1 MRRAA
6 SLLTLGL
13 LLAPVG
19 LLAQQQ
25 REDLSVLGGWMRFSD
40 APNALYHHLADE
52 AFAFLDARRD
62 RVARLTTE
70 SQWRGRQEEIRATLN
85 RIVGPF
91 PERTPLNARVTG
103 AVRKEGYRFEKVV
116 FESVP
121 NFFVTGVLFVP
132 EGVKDGAPAI
142 LYLSGHSASGFRN
155 VPYMTVILN
164 LVRKGF
170 VVFAMDPVGQG
181 ERHQYWDPQQRASRI
196 GEPTLEHSYPGA
208 QCFIA
213 GSSLARYMIWD
224 GMRAIDY
231 LVSRPE
237 VDPSRLGVTGRSG
250 GGTQA
255 AYLGVMDP
263 RIKAAAPENYITTF
277 RRLIESRGVQDAEQN
292 FLSGIASAIDLPDLL
307 VARAPRPT
315 LMITT
320 TRDMFSIQG
329 AREARDEVA
338 RAFRA
343 YGEAGNF
350 QMVED
355 DAPHASTLKNR
366 EALYAFFRKAL
377 DLPGSTGDEQ
387 VEIMPFEELNVTPTG
402 QVATSLKGETVFSLN
417 RAEARTRL
425 DELERLRSRQESHR
439 SAVLASARQL
449 SGFRAPGPGTE
460 AVFTGRWPRDG
471 YAVEMFFIQGE
482 GNYVVPF
489 LAFVPE
495 GGGPHP
501 AVIYLHPDGKATD
514 AQPGGTIEGLVKR
527 GYLVLAPDLVGLGEM
542 GPGAF
547 QGDASNF
554 KLGSANYNYWFAAI
568 QIGRSLTGIR
578 AGDLV
583 RTVNYLKGRADAD
596 VTRLAAVSRGELN
609 AVLLHAAA
617 LDESITQVALVDP
630 LLSWSSIVLN
640 EYYAPKF
647 VPHAVAGSLGRYDL
661 ADLAAALAPR
671 KLLALGP
678 VDEMG
683 RPAPSESIRTE
694 FAPVH
699 AAYAAIPGASRAL
712 DVRPVRGTGQL
723 GPVLA
728 AWFEQ

>member
-1 MRRAA
+1 M
-6 SLLTLGL
+6 LG
-13 LLAPVG
+13 
-19 LLAQQQ
+19 
-25 REDLSVLGGWMRFSD
+25 RWMRFSD
-40 APNALYHHLADE
+40 APNALYHHLGE
-52 AFAFLDARRD
+52 QAFAFLDARRD
-62 RVARLTTE
+62 RVARLNTE
-70 SQWRGRQEEIRATLN
+70 SQWRERQEEIKATLDG
-85 RIVGPF
+85 IVGPF

-103 AVRKEGYRFEKVV
+103 VVRKDGYRFEKVV
-116 FESVP
+116 FESMP
-121 NFFVTGVLFVP
+121 GFFVTGALFVP
-132 EGVKDGAPAI
+132 EGVQVKTPAI
-142 LYLSGHSASGFRN
+142 LYLCGHSASGFRN
-155 VPYMTVILN
+155 APYLTVILN

-181 ERHQYWDPQQRASRI
+181 ERYQYWDPQQQASRV

-208 QCFIA
+208 QCFIT

-231 LVSRPE
+231 LVSRSE
-237 VDPSRLGVTGRSG
+237 VDPSRIGVTGRSG
-250 GGTQA
+250 GGTLS
-255 AYLGVMDP
+255 AYLGAMDV

-277 RRLIESRGVQDAEQN
+277 RRLIETQGVQDAEQN
-292 FLSGIASAIDLPDLL
+292 FRSGIASAIDLPDLL

-338 RAFRA
+338 RAFSA

-377 DLPGSTGDEQ
+377 DLPGSTRDEP

-402 QVATSLKGETVFSLN
+402 QLATSLRGETVFSLN
-417 RAEARTRL
+417 RAEARKRL
-425 DELERLRSRQESHR
+425 DDLERLRSRPESHR
-439 SAVLASARQL
+439 RAVLASAREL
-449 SGFRAPGPGTE
+449 SGYRAPAPGNE
-460 AVFTGRWPRDG
+460 AVFTGRWLRDG
-471 YAVEMFFIQGE
+471 YSVEMYFIQGE
-482 GNYVVPF
+482 GDYVVPF
-489 LAFVPE
+489 LVFVPG

-501 AVIYLHPDGKATD
+501 AVVYLHPDGKAAD

-542 GPGAF
+542 GPGTF

-568 QIGRSLTGIR
+568 QISRSLTGIR
-578 AGDLV
+578 AGDVV

-596 VTRLAAVSRGELN
+596 VTRLAAVSLGELN

-617 LDESITQVALVDP
+617 LDDAIRQVALVDP

-640 EYYAPKF
+640 EYYAPKYA
-647 VPHAVAGSLGRYDL
+647 PHAVAGSLGRYDF
-661 ADLAAALAPR
+661 ADLAGALAPR

-683 RPAPSESIRTE
+683 KPAQPGSIDAE
-694 FAPVH
+694 FAPAR
-699 AAYAAIPGASRAL
+699 AAYADIPGASRAL

-723 GPVLA
+723 GPMLA

>member
-1 MRRAA
+1 M
-6 SLLTLGL
+6 
-13 LLAPVG
+13 
-19 LLAQQQ
+19 
-25 REDLSVLGGWMRFSD
+25 
-40 APNALYHHLADE
+40 
-52 AFAFLDARRD
+52 
-62 RVARLTTE
+62 
-70 SQWRGRQEEIRATLN
+70 
-85 RIVGPF
+85 
-91 PERTPLNARVTG
+91 
-103 AVRKEGYRFEKVV
+103 
-116 FESVP
+116 
-121 NFFVTGVLFVP
+121 
-132 EGVKDGAPAI
+132 
-142 LYLSGHSASGFRN
+142 
-155 VPYMTVILN
+155 ILN

-181 ERHQYWDPQQRASRI
+181 ERYQYWDSQQQASRV

-208 QCFIA
+208 QCFIT
-213 GSSLARYMIWD
+213 GSSLARYMTWD
-224 GMRAIDY
+224 AMRAIDY

-255 AYLGVMDP
+255 AYLGAMDA

-292 FLSGIASAIDLPDLL
+292 FPSGIAGAIDLPDLL
-307 VARAPRPT
+307 IARTPRPT

-329 AREARDEVA
+329 AREAREEVA

-350 QMVED
+350 LMVED
-355 DAPHASTLKNR
+355 DAPHASTPKNR

-377 DLPGSTGDEQ
+377 DLPGPTGDEP

-417 RAEARTRL
+417 RAEARKRL
-425 DELERLRSRQESHR
+425 DELERSRSRQASHR

-449 SGFRAPGPGTE
+449 SGYRAPETGRE
-460 AVFTGRWPRDG
+460 AVFTGRWQRDG
-471 YAVEMFFIQGE
+471 YSVEMYFIQGE
-482 GNYVVPF
+482 GHYVIPF
-489 LAFVPE
+489 LVFVP
-495 GGGPHP
+495 GGAGPHP
-501 AVIYLHPDGKATD
+501 AVIYLHPDGKAAD

-554 KLGSANYNYWFAAI
+554 KLGGANYNYWFAAI
-568 QIGRSLTGIR
+568 QVGRSLTGIR

-617 LDESITQVALVDP
+617 LNESIKQVALVDP

-661 ADLAAALAPR
+661 ADLACTLAPR

-683 RPAPSESIRTE
+683 QPAPSTSIDAE
-694 FAPVH
+694 FAPVR
-699 AAYAAIPGASRAL
+699 AAYAAIPGTSGAL
-712 DVRPVRGTGQL
+712 DIRPVRGTEEL
-723 GPVLA
+723 GPMLA
-728 AWFEQ
+728 AWFE

>member
-1 MRRAA
+1 MR
-6 SLLTLGL
+6 LTGL
-13 LLAPVG
+13 LVPLGFLLAAAG

-25 REDLSVLGGWMRFSD
+25 EDLSVLGGWMRFSD
-40 APNALYHHLADE
+40 APNALYHHLGE
-52 AFAFLDARRD
+52 QAFAFLDARRA
-62 RVARLTTE
+62 RVAPLHTE
-70 SQWRGRQEEIRATLN
+70 SQWRERQAEITATLG

-103 AVRKEGYRFEKVV
+103 VVRKEGYRFEKVV
-116 FESVP
+116 FESMP
-121 NFFVTGVLFVP
+121 DFFVTGVLFVP
-132 EGVKDGAPAI
+132 DGVTAKAPAV

-155 VPYMTVILN
+155 APYMTVILN
-164 LVRKGF
+164 LVKKGF
-170 VVFAMDPVGQG
+170 VVFAMDPIGQG
-181 ERHQYWDPQQRASRI
+181 ERYQYWDAAQNASRV

-208 QCFIA
+208 QCFITGA
-213 GSSLARYMIWD
+213 SLARYMIWD

-231 LVSRPE
+231 LISRPE

-250 GGTQA
+250 GGTQS
-255 AYLGVMDP
+255 AYLGAMDD

-277 RRLIESRGVQDAEQN
+277 RRLIESLGVQDAEQN
-292 FLSGIASAIDLPDLL
+292 FPSGIASGIDLPDLL
-307 VARAPRPT
+307 AARAPRPT

-329 AREARDEVA
+329 AREAREEVA

-343 YGEAGNF
+343 YREEGNF
-350 QMVED
+350 LMVED

-377 DLPGSTGDEQ
+377 DLPGPTRDER

-402 QVATSLKGETVFSLN
+402 QVATSLRGETVFSLN
-417 RAEARTRL
+417 REEARKRL
-425 DELERLRSRQESHR
+425 GELERLRARPEFHR
-439 SAVLASARQL
+439 AAVLASAEKL
-449 SGFRAPGPGTE
+449 SGYRAPGPGQE
-460 AVFTGRWPRDG
+460 AVFTGRWQRDG
-471 YAVEMFFIQGE
+471 YSVEMHFIPGE

-489 LAFVPE
+489 LVFVP
-495 GGGPHP
+495 GGGGAHP
-501 AVIYLHPDGKATD
+501 AVIYLHPEGKAAD
-514 AQPGGTIEGLVKR
+514 AAPGATIEGLVKR
-527 GYLVLAPDLVGLGEM
+527 GYLVLAPDLVGVGEM

-547 QGDASNF
+547 KGDASNF

-583 RTVNYLKGRADAD
+583 RTVNYLKGRTDAD
-596 VTRLAAVSRGELN
+596 VTRLAAVSRGEMGV
-609 AVLLHAAA
+609 VLLHAAA
-617 LDESITQVALVDP
+617 LDQSIRQVALVEP

-640 EYYAPKF
+640 EYYAPRY

-661 ADLAAALAPR
+661 ADLASTLAPR
-671 KLLALGP
+671 RVLALGP

-683 RPAPSESIRTE
+683 RPALPTSIDAE
-694 FAPVH
+694 FAPMR

-712 DVRPVRGTGQL
+712 DVRNVRGSEQL
-723 GPVLA
+723 GPMLA
-728 AWFEQ
+728 AWFER